1 MTHFEAYHWEDH
13 VPRAGSWK
21 FNLAAGVLAL
31 GLIYAAL
38 PKAVSETP
46 TIVRASA
53 AAAIVNDPVVEIQNP
68 LPDARPIEGAWAN
81 CPTAMTD
88 LAES

>member
-31 GLIYAAL
+31 GLIFAAF
-38 PKAVSETP
+38 PERD
-46 TIVRASA
+46 IVRASLNPPHLLSA
-53 AAAIVNDPVVEIQNP
+53 PV
-68 LPDARPIEGAWAN
+68 
-81 CPTAMTD
+81 
-88 LAES
+88 S